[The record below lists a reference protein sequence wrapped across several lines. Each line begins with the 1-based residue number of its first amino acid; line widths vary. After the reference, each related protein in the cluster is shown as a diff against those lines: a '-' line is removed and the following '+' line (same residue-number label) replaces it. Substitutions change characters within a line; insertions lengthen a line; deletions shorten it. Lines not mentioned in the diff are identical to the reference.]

1 MCFFSQK
8 IWTVL
13 FLPVPTPFSGQN
25 WTKQLITGAR
35 TIHLASDLVLLVY
48 AFKICHRRLQWGV
61 ILVDIQANF
70 LCYNIPLKEILTCF
84 KNENHNK
91 LQSFKYN
98 YEKVMNVLIRDY
110 IYLSRIYSS
119 NFHVHLPAQKTQS
132 S

>member
-1 MCFFSQK
+1 M
-8 IWTVL
+8 
-13 FLPVPTPFSGQN
+13 
-25 WTKQLITGAR
+25 
-35 TIHLASDLVLLVY
+35 LL
-48 AFKICHRRLQWGV
+48 CHTRLQRSV
-61 ILVDIQANF
+61 ILVDIPANF
-70 LCYNIPLKEILTCF
+70 LCHKIPLQKIVTGF